1 MRGFTLLE
9 LLVAMAIFAVISAL
23 ALGGL
28 NAVVTQQTIAKA
40 QMQRLAELQR
50 ALRYLTDDFAQ
61 LNPRFVRQVLGDS
74 MDPPLVTDQL
84 GENVVRLSRS
94 GWRNPVPVARGT
106 LQRVQYR
113 IEEEDLI
120 REYWLVM
127 DYPLGVE
134 PRSEVVLEDV
144 TEIEIEYLD
153 DFSRV
158 EHAMAAVTTG
168 SGDDL
173 CLPAGRTH
181 QSRSRRL
188 GRNRAHRGFARMNN
202 KHRQNGVAAITAILV
217 VALASIL
224 AVDLAWEMTLDI
236 RRTENMLLRDQA
248 KQIALGRRINGCR

>member
-1 MRGFTLLE
+1 VTAMISRSPLSRSSGFTLLE
-9 LLVAMAIFAVISAL
+9 LLVAMAIFAIISAL

-28 NAVVTQQTIAKA
+28 NAVVTEQTIAKA

-61 LNPRFVRQVLGDS
+61 LNPRFVRQVLGDAT
-74 MDPPLVTDQL
+74 DPPLVTDNL

-113 IEEEDLI
+113 IEEDDLI

-127 DYPLGVE
+127 DYPLGAE

-153 DFSRV
+153 ADAQWSTQWPPLRQGLATTFPYPQ
-158 EHAMAAVTTG
+158 AVRIN
-168 SGDDL
+168 L
-173 CLPAGRTH
+173 E
-181 QSRSRRL
+181 
-188 GRNRAHRGFARMNN
+188 
-202 KHRQNGVAAITAILV
+202 
-217 VALASIL
+217 LADWGEIVRI
-224 AVDLAWEMTLDI
+224 VDLLE
-236 RRTENMLLRDQA
+236 
-248 KQIALGRRINGCR
+248 

>member
-1 MRGFTLLE
+1 MRAVRILIRPPRMRGFTLLE
-9 LLVAMAIFAVISAL
+9 LLVTMGIFAVISAL

-40 QMQRLAELQR
+40 QMQRLADLQR
-50 ALRYLTDDFAQ
+50 TLRMMTDDFAQ

-74 MDPPLVTDQL
+74 TDPPLVTDQL
-84 GENVVRLSRS
+84 GENIVRLSRS

-144 TEIEIEYLD
+144 AEIEIEYLD
-153 DFSRV
+153 ETSDWSTQWPPLRQGL
-158 EHAMAAVTTG
+158 AATFVY
-168 SGDDL
+168 
-173 CLPAGRTH
+173 P
-181 QSRSRRL
+181 
-188 GRNRAHRGFARMNN
+188 RAVRIN
-202 KHRQNGVAAITAILV
+202 LE
-217 VALASIL
+217 LADWGEIVRI
-224 AVDLAWEMTLDI
+224 VDLLE
-236 RRTENMLLRDQA
+236 
-248 KQIALGRRINGCR
+248 

>member
-1 MRGFTLLE
+1 MRAVCILYQPSRMRGFTLLE
-9 LLVAMAIFAVISAL
+9 LLVTMGIFAVISAL

-74 MDPPLVTDQL
+74 TDPPLVTDSL

-144 TEIEIEYLD
+144 AEI
-153 DFSRV
+153 
-158 EHAMAAVTTG
+158 
-168 SGDDL
+168 
-173 CLPAGRTH
+173 
-181 QSRSRRL
+181 
-188 GRNRAHRGFARMNN
+188 
-202 KHRQNGVAAITAILV
+202 
-217 VALASIL
+217 
-224 AVDLAWEMTLDI
+224 
-236 RRTENMLLRDQA
+236 
-248 KQIALGRRINGCR
+248 